1 VEVAERPAGKVAFAD
16 IKPGMEFQGK
26 VTKIELFGAFVDIG
40 AERDGLVHISMLRKE
55 RVNRVE
61 DVVSTEQP
69 VQVWVQSVDPN
80 SHRLEL
86 TMIRPVLLKWNDIKP
101 GLRVKGTVVKIEKF
115 GAFVDVGAERP
126 GLVHVSEMSDDYV
139 TNASDVVKEG
149 EQVEA
154 VVIDSDRSKRQIRL
168 SMKQAAVLPA
178 EEVEEEAPIPSA
190 MEIALRRAMEG
201 TEAAAPS
208 KPVPT
213 QAISRPTRKTQEDI
227 LARTLKE
234 RIK

>member
-1 VEVAERPAGKVAFAD
+1 
-16 IKPGMEFQGK
+16 MEFQGK

-61 DVVSTEQP
+61 DVVTVGQE
-69 VQVWVQSVDPN
+69 VQVWVQSVDPT

-86 TMIRPVLLKWNDIKP
+86 TMIRPVLLKWKDIKP

-139 TNASDVVKEG
+139 TDPTDIVKEG
-149 EQVEA
+149 DQVEA

-178 EEVEEEAPIPSA
+178 EEVEEEAPVPSA
-190 MEIALRRAMEG
+190 MEFALRQAMDESEG
-201 TEAAAPS
+201 ATPSPQAPS
-208 KPVPT
+208 PST
-213 QAISRPTRKTQEDI
+213 SRSTRKTQEEI